1 MESKHEDEG
10 PLLTFGG
17 HLEVLRGMLFR
28 VVLVVTVLAVVIFM
42 FKEQTFRML
51 LAPGKWDFVTYRYM
65 EACIRVLGFDFEFAP
80 FQVNLIS
87 TELASQFMVHLSSS
101 LYLALLGASPYL
113 LYEVFR
119 FVSPALYASEKR
131 YALLL
136 VVSMYALFA
145 CGVLMSYY
153 LVFPISFRF
162 LGTYQVDASVVNTIT
177 LASYIGAFTTL
188 TFMLGLLFQ
197 LPVVAFGLARLG
209 VLSASFMQHYRRH
222 AFIVILTVAAFITP
236 SVDMF
241 TLALVTLP
249 IYGLY
254 ELCIM
259 VVRRV
264 ERD

>member
-1 MESKHEDEG
+1 MENKHEDG
-10 PLLTFGG
+10 GQLLTFGG

-28 VVLVVTVLAVVIFM
+28 MIGVVTILAVVIFM
-42 FKEQTFRML
+42 FKEPTFRML
-51 LAPGKWDFVTYRYM
+51 LAPGEWDFVTYRYL
-65 EACIRVLGFDFEFAP
+65 EKCIRALGLSSGLGP
-80 FQVNLIS
+80 FHVNLIS
-87 TELASQFMVHLSSS
+87 TELASQFMVHLSTS

-113 LYEVFR
+113 LFELFR

-131 YALLL
+131 YAVWL
-136 VVSMYALFA
+136 VVSMYVLFA
-145 CGVLMSYY
+145 LGVLMSYY
-153 LVFPISFRF
+153 LVFPLSFRF
-162 LGTYQVDASVVNTIT
+162 LGTYQVDASVENTIT
-177 LASYIGAFTTL
+177 LSSYIGTFTTL

>member
-1 MESKHEDEG
+1 MESRREDEG

-28 VVLVVTVLAVVIFM
+28 MVLVVTVLAVVIFM

-51 LAPGKWDFVTYRYM
+51 LAPGKWDFVTYRHM
-65 EACIRVLGFDFEFAP
+65 EACVRALGFDFEFEHY
-80 FQVNLIS
+80 QVNLIS

-101 LYLALLGASPYL
+101 FYLALLGASPYL

-119 FVSPALYASEKR
+119 FVSPALYVSEKR
-131 YALLL
+131 HALLL
-136 VVSMYALFA
+136 VVSMYVLFA
-145 CGVLMSYY
+145 CGVLLSYY

-162 LGTYQVDASVVNTIT
+162 LGTYQVDTSVVNTIT
-177 LASYIGAFTTL
+177 LVSYISAFTTL

-197 LPVVAFGLARLG
+197 LPVIAFGLAKLG
-209 VLSASFMQHYRRH
+209 LLSAAFLKCYRRH
-222 AFIVILTVAAFITP
+222 AFIVILTVAAIITP

-249 IYGLY
+249 VYGLY
-254 ELCIM
+254 ELCI
-259 VVRRV
+259 VVIRRV
-264 ERD
+264 ERS